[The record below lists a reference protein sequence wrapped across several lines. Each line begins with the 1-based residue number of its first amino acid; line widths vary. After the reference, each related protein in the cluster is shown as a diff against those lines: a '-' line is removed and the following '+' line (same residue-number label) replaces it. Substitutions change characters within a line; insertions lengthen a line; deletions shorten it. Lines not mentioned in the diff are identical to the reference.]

1 MIEDEGGQEGCSTL
15 PDTGRARAKGI
26 VAGGDAPWT
35 PCSSRHPRSVGFL
48 SRGRNQLPWVTRKQT
63 NNRSRRYGSDQVRKV
78 RERWCGLR
86 YGVRLF
92 PFEESRRDPDR
103 LPGHPAY
110 LDNHRNYL
118 SFLPPVDARRRARS
132 WRERE
137 LVASSE
143 NFSLDTRVSVGFYSN
158 AACANGRTHPRS
170 SGPPPETVRVH
181 PRIRKKD
188 QLPKPRKPLSIL
200 SML

>member
-78 RERWCGLR
+78 RERWCGFR
-86 YGVRLF
+86 CGIRLF
-92 PFEESRRDPDR
+92 PLRGESPGSLSLSWPSCLSRQPPQLPLVPSPRRCAHTSTE
-103 LPGHPAY
+103 L
-110 LDNHRNYL
+110 
-118 SFLPPVDARRRARS
+118 
-132 WRERE
+132 ERK
-137 LVASSE
+137 LVALSE
-143 NFSLDTRVSVGFYSN
+143 NFSLDTRVSVGFYPN
-158 AACANGRTHPRS
+158 AACANGRTHPRP